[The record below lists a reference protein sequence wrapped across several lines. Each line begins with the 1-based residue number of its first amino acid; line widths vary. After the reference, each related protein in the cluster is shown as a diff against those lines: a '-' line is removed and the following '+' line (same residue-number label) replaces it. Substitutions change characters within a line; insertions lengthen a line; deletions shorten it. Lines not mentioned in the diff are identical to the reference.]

1 MRRLLFIF
9 SFFCLPVASAGAQD
23 TLALEDCLKIGI
35 ENNLSLQS
43 KRKEIQKGRYGIS
56 ENRHDCCPKSMVLPI
71 IMITSTRLSPLP
83 TAQLTAIPTM

>member
-43 KRKEIQKGRYGIS
+43 KRKEIQKGR
-56 ENRHDCCPKSMVLPI
+56 
-71 IMITSTRLSPLP
+71 
-83 TAQLTAIPTM
+83 